1 MAPSMSDPLLHRKAG
16 LDLMRAIAVLLVMF
30 SHDVNN
36 FCYWLGFHPD
46 HAWFYSGDLG
56 VALFFAL
63 SGYLIGG
70 ILLDIRERGGG
81 HALLQRFL
89 IRRWMR
95 TLPLYWV
102 WLALLLLVFPPHGDR
117 LTYLLRFAT
126 MTQNLWGPMPPENWF
141 AVSWSLPIEEW
152 FYILFGCAAL
162 LFVARSGQTR
172 SMWIALS
179 VFLVVPL
186 TLRAA
191 DPRYLVF
198 EGGHMNIVP
207 LHLDEIAYGVLVVV
221 LQRANNK
228 LLRHT
233 RLCLALGFG
242 IVLCHGTF
250 EALQLSFTFLPVS
263 LILRPTIMMLGCA
276 LCLPAAAGLA
286 SLPRWLGWAARTVSR
301 QSYAL
306 YLVHLTI
313 LVDVVQA
320 FWTNHRET
328 TLPAIAVALILPF
341 LVAEILSRCIEQPFM
356 RLRPAQFPG
365 A

>member
-1 MAPSMSDPLLHRKAG
+1 MAGNKADPSLHRKPG
-16 LDLMRAIAVLLVMF
+16 LDLMRAIAVLLVML
-30 SHDVNN
+30 SHYMNN
-36 FCYWLGFHPD
+36 FSYWLGLHPD

-56 VALFFAL
+56 VSLFFAL

-70 ILLDIRERGGG
+70 ILLDILKQGGG
-81 HALLQRFL
+81 QALLQRFL

-95 TLPLYWV
+95 TLPLYWF
-102 WLALLLLVFPPHGDR
+102 WLAVSLLVFPPHGDR
-117 LTYLLRFAT
+117 LTFLLHFAT
-126 MTQNLWGPMPPENWF
+126 MTQNLWGPMPPGNWF

-152 FYILFGCAAL
+152 FYILFGSAAL
-162 LFVARSGQTR
+162 LFVARGGETR
-172 SMWIALS
+172 SIWIPLV

-186 TLRAA
+186 ALRAV

-198 EGGHMNIVP
+198 DGGHMNIVP
-207 LHLDEIAYGVLVVV
+207 LRLDEIAYGVLVVV
-221 LQRANNK
+221 LHRGGNR

-233 RLCLALGFG
+233 RICMALGIG
-242 IVLCHGTF
+242 IVLTHWTLEG
-250 EALQLSFTFLPVS
+250 LQLPLTFLPVS

-276 LCLPAAAGLA
+276 LCLPAAANLA
-286 SLPRWLGWAARTVSR
+286 SLPRWLAWAARTVSR

-320 FWTNHRET
+320 FWTTHPET
-328 TLPAIAVALILPF
+328 TLPAMAMALVLPF
-341 LVAEILSRCIEQPFM
+341 LVAELLCRGIEQPIM

-365 A
+365 Q